1 MFVFTFAPADDKTK
15 QRTVEA
21 DSRDVL
27 RWEKARN
34 GRSAAK
40 LLAEPNIVDSYVL
53 CYLTAR
59 RQELVD
65 CSPNEFEEKY
75 VLLFGTDV
83 KVPDPTQQAQ

>member
-1 MFVFTFAPADDKTK
+1 MFVFTFAAADNKSE
-15 QRTVEA
+15 QHTVEA

-27 RWEKARN
+27 RWEKAKS

-40 LLAEPNIVDSYVL
+40 LLAEPNIVDSYIL
-53 CYLTAR
+53 CYLAAK

-75 VLLFGTDV
+75 LLLFGTDV
-83 KVPDPTQQAQ
+83 KVPDPTQKAR

>member
-1 MFVFTFAPADDKTK
+1 MFVFTFAPADDKVD
-15 QRTVEA
+15 QHTVEA

-27 RWEKARN
+27 RWEKAKN

-40 LLAEPNIVDSYVL
+40 LLAEPNLIDSYIL
-53 CYLTAR
+53 CYLAAR

-75 VLLFGTDV
+75 ILLYGQDV
-83 KVPDPTQQAQ
+83 KVPDPTQPAP